1 MITNF
6 EEITK
11 ELNQYEHDVIVP
23 ILIKVLSV
31 RKGKARAITNG
42 KIIIGLKQKFNIK
55 TSGPRIRKMIHFIR
69 ITGVVT
75 RLIATSKG
83 YHRAERK
90 TEMTDYINSLHQR
103 VDSINQIISQ
113 LEYQNK

>member
-1 MITNF
+1 MIINF

-23 ILIKVLSV
+23 ILIKVLKV
-31 RKGKARAITNG
+31 RIGKARAITN
-42 KIIIGLKQKFNIK
+42 KEIIKQLKEKLNIK

-83 YHRAERK
+83 YYVSNSK
-90 TEMTDYINSLHQR
+90 DEMTKYINSLHQR
-103 VDSINQIISQ
+103 ISSIDQIIHQ